1 MNRIL
6 CSSPYIPRQW
16 IDAHCL
22 EPHVVQPSGSCLH
35 ECVARVEG
43 LCAYVRAWISEAL
56 TDEDADGI
64 VLALTCDQMRRAFEV
79 LCEQAR
85 VPCFLF
91 NIPATW
97 QTVQARRL
105 YRDEIGRLGRFLVGL
120 GGSAPSKEALAEQM
134 LRQEYAIPS
143 DNALNQSGKIPLV
156 MAGPH
161 GMSGDSVWLNMIAQR
176 SGGILLDC
184 SLPSNPVFD
193 RRAMVQDPFSELADA
208 CFDNI
213 QDVFQRPNSGFYKKL
228 DRALRQSDIKGLIV
242 RRYLWCDLWHAE
254 IYRLK
259 QWSPVPVLDLE
270 IGNSPQDEK
279 HRLATRIQSFME
291 MVS

>member
-6 CSSPYIPRQW
+6 CSSPYIPWQW
-16 IDAHCL
+16 IAAHCL
-22 EPHVVQPSGSCLH
+22 EPYVVWPSGGCAH
-35 ECVARVEG
+35 KCVAHVEG
-43 LCAYVRAWISEAL
+43 LCAYARAWISEAL
-56 TDEDADGI
+56 TGADAAGI
-64 VLALTCDQMRRAFEV
+64 VLAITCDQMRRAFEV
-79 LCEQAR
+79 LCEHAR

-105 YRDEIGRLGRFLVGL
+105 YRDELCRLGRFLEGL
-120 GGSAPSKEALAEQM
+120 GGRVASTEDLVEQM
-134 LRQEYAIPS
+134 LKNEDGITADHS
-143 DNALNQSGKIPLV
+143 LKQSGKIPLAL
-156 MAGPH
+156 AGPH
-161 GMSGDSVWLNMIAQR
+161 GMSGDSVWLDMIAQR
-176 SGGILLDC
+176 SAGIVLDC
-184 SLPSNPVFD
+184 SLPSNPIFD
-193 RRAMVQDPFSELADA
+193 RRAMMQDPFSELANA

-228 DRALRQSDIKGLIV
+228 GRALQRSDIKGLIV

-270 IGNSPQDEK
+270 ISNSPQDEK
-279 HRLATRIQSFME
+279 HRLVTRIQSFME
-291 MVS
+291 MVQ